1 MTGTEAMTVAP
12 TDLRTAREALADTT
26 GTVEVRGAG
35 TATSW
40 AGAQEPADIVLD
52 TGKLTGV
59 LAYNPADMTVAV
71 RAGTPLLEL
80 QAELAEQGQR
90 VAFDPARVASG
101 ATVGGLVATADSGP
115 LALAHGSMRDLVIGA
130 TVVLADGTV
139 ARTGGHVIK
148 NVAGYDLAKLLHGSY
163 GCFGLLAEIVLRLHP
178 VAAATATVRLDCGLN
193 TAAEHARTVLAS
205 AFEPVALEWAEGIL
219 LTRVEGTEAGCE
231 TRAGRLAELLGG
243 SVLPE
248 QEALAA
254 WKRHAALVDEAVVRI
269 GCRPSRLPGILA
281 ASGGTAVAGLGT
293 GIGTTAVPPE
303 AVGAVH
309 DAVTAVG
316 GTSVTRRRSRSPGR
330 AWGQRPSALR
340 TLRDL
345 RAALDP
351 GGRLCRGR
359 FDNWFTDEQS
369 APEFTEEATS

>member
-1 MTGTEAMTVAP
+1 MTDTKSTTVAP
-12 TDLRTAREALADTT
+12 ADLRTAHEALAGTT
-26 GTVEVRGAG
+26 GFVEIRGAG
-35 TATSW
+35 TAEGW
-40 AGAQEPADIVLD
+40 AGAQEPADLVLD

-71 RAGTPLLEL
+71 RAGTPLRDL

-90 VAFDPARVASG
+90 VAFDPARVARG

-148 NVAGYDLAKLLHGSY
+148 NVAGYDLAKLMHGSY

-178 VAAATATVRLDCGLN
+178 VSAATATVRIDCRLG
-193 TAAEHARTVLAS
+193 TAAEHAATVLAS
-205 AFEPVALEWAEGIL
+205 TLEPVALEWADGML
-219 LTRVEGTEAGCE
+219 LVRVEGTEAGCE
-231 TRAGRLAELLGG
+231 TRAGQLAELLGG
-243 SVLPE
+243 AVLSE
-248 QEALAA
+248 QGALAA
-254 WKRHAALVDEAVVRI
+254 WKRHADLVNDAVVRI
-269 GCRPSRLPGILA
+269 GCRPSRLPGVLA

-293 GIGTTAVPPE
+293 GIGTVKVPYE
-303 AVGAVH
+303 AIEAVH

-316 GTSVTRRRSRSPGR
+316 GTSVTRQRSPLPAR
-330 AWGQRPSALR
+330 AWGRPPSAVR
-340 TLRDL
+340 TLREL

-359 FDNWFTDEQS
+359 FENWFTG
-369 APEFTEEATS
+369 EAIS